1 MHHFGVPGA
10 LDKHLGA
17 FLRKTRGETTF
28 AEFSRRTGLPPST
41 LHRLESGEQSI
52 TLGRLQQLMVRLKV
66 RLADIY
72 PAEWLHRRNLRR

>member
-1 MHHFGVPGA
+1 MRSS
-10 LDKHLGA
+10 LDKHLGT
-17 FLRKTRGETTF
+17 FLRKKRGEMTF
-28 AEFSRRTGLPPST
+28 AAFSRMTGLPPST

-72 PAEWLHRRNLRR
+72 PAEWLYRRNLRK